1 MAVLDQ
7 EEAKKFLTGKE
18 EDKYAFFT
26 KATELERLDQTYASI
41 ADNIDEQ
48 KEARERASDALESTK
63 ENTKKLKKE
72 WEQFQELDKLEVE
85 VQQVRAMV
93 GWATYKE
100 FNEELENELK
110 NRSKLQKNLDKYKGA
125 LEQAEESVNV
135 TDDQEAAA
143 TERLEELA
151 RESDEAANVKIQM
164 EKELKL
170 AEMPLKEK
178 ERDLK
183 IVAKEIGSAKKK
195 LQSARNRLERAR
207 KEILDS
213 AGNAAEE
220 ERQRTRKIAQ
230 LESDIADG
238 RPRVEPLKEKIGE
251 EYDAYKAIEPEKEQ
265 KKQLTKDTEKAVSV
279 FLIAFFF
286 YPGNLV
292 LKCDCCSPFRKRS
305 AIENRIRGLQSE
317 AGGGEKSLS
326 MYGHKCTGKL
336 CLCYFTD
343 SALLLFHLDNMYVFH
358 AAMNKLVQ
366 NAIKNNKFKGPV
378 AGPVGM

>member
-1 MAVLDQ
+1 MGFQKRSRTWAHFGYFFIVSLTLFHLLSFIKSVAVLDQ

-26 KATELERLDQTYASI
+26 KATELERLDSTYASI
-41 ADNIDEQ
+41 ADNIEEQ
-48 KEARERASDALESTK
+48 KEARQRASDALESTK
-63 ENTKKLKKE
+63 ENTKRLKKE

-85 VQQVRAMV
+85 VQQARAMV
-93 GWATYKE
+93 GWATYRE
-100 FNEELENELK
+100 FNEELENEMK

-125 LEQAEESVNV
+125 LEEAEKSVNV
-135 TDDQEAAA
+135 TDDEEAAA

-151 RESDEAANVKIQM
+151 RESEEAANVKIQM

-178 ERDLK
+178 ERDMK
-183 IVAKEIGSAKKK
+183 IVIKEIGSAKKK
-195 LQSARNRLERAR
+195 LQSARNRLDRAR

-251 EYDAYKAIEPEKEQ
+251 ELAAFQAIEPEKEQ
-265 KKQLTKDTEKAVSV
+265 KKQLTNQTEKAVSV
-279 FLIAFFF
+279 PF
-286 YPGNLV
+286 LV
-292 LKCDCCSPFRKRS
+292 LF
-305 AIENRIRGLQSE
+305 IRTTLFSNVTVVPCRDRFLQSNTE
-317 AGGGEKSLS
+317 FGIFKLRQGEERSLS
-326 MYGHKCTGKL
+326 QCMDPNVQVG
-336 CLCYFTD
+336 LCY
-343 SALLLFHLDNMYVFH
+343 
-358 AAMNKLVQ
+358 
-366 NAIKNNKFKGPV
+366 
-378 AGPVGM
+378 